1 MSDAKTINYKDL
13 PPLDSAI
20 TNRMSKEIKVCLW
33 LFVIYVFYLFM
44 VPILNFNAAD
54 FMKIRVWGGMSLT
67 WFLTAIGAKI
77 MAFVI
82 AAVHV
87 YFYTKDFYISGDVPQ
102 KTAKGAGM

>member
-1 MSDAKTINYKDL
+1 MSESKTINYKDL

-20 TNRMSKEIKVCLW
+20 VNRMSKEIKICLW
-33 LFVIYVFYLFM
+33 LFVIYAFYLFV
-44 VPILNFNAAD
+44 VPILNFTAPD

-77 MAFVI
+77 MAWLI
-82 AAVHV
+82 AAIHV
-87 YFYTKDFYISGDVPQ
+87 YFYTKDFYISEAYDQ

>member
-1 MSDAKTINYKDL
+1 MSGKINYNDL
-13 PPLDSAI
+13 PPLDASI

-33 LFVIYVFYLFM
+33 LFVVYAFYLFM
-44 VPILNFNAAD
+44 VPILNFTAPD

-67 WFLTAIGAKI
+67 WFLTSMGAMV

-87 YFYTKDFYISGDVPQ
+87 YFYTKDFYITESTDQ
-102 KTAKGAGM
+102 KTARGAGM